1 MPSKERCQCYLGLLL
16 TPCIIGLVVWL
27 TIRSSP
33 PGFSIHKF
41 TVPAL
46 NQTSL
51 DFKNSKTINATIS
64 FEAKLKNE
72 NKEKGIYYDALNLTL
87 FYYYEKNLS
96 FLPIG
101 NLLLPPFYQGREKTA
116 TRRNSTQIHGV
127 PWDYARMKASEGNKS
142 KAPALFRVNLET
154 KVRYKSLL
162 WKSKRHKI
170 SESVNITVNEH
181 GKSCANSLHFN
192 YLLLSNQVT
201 STIVGMILSSSIML
215 LL

>member
-1 MPSKERCQCYLGLLL
+1 MVSKERCQCYLGLLL

-46 NQTSL
+46 NQTSSS
-51 DFKNSKTINATIS
+51 FNSSRIINATIS

-87 FYYYEKNLS
+87 YYYHENKSS

-101 NLLLPPFYQGREKTA
+101 NLSLPPFYQGREKTA
-116 TRRNSTQIHGV
+116 TRSNTTQTYGV
-127 PWDYARMKASEGNKS
+127 PWDYARMKVSNGSKS
-142 KAPALFRVNLET
+142 KALFRVDLET

-162 WKSKRHKI
+162 WKSKIHKI
-170 SESVNITVNEH
+170 SETVNITVDDQ
-181 GKSCANSLHFN
+181 GKSCANSLHFK

-201 STIVGMILSSSIML
+201 STIVGMILSSSIL
-215 LL
+215 LLL